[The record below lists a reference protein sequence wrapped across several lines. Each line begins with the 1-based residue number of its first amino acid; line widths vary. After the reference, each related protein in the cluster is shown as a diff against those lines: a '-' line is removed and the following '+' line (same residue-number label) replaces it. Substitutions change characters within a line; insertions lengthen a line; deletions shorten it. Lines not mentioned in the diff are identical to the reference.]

1 MSLSLGKIYTSRV
14 QRGGVKL
21 HRNLLVSL
29 VLRSARHVYLS
40 EYYEWARAEA
50 AAGGGYGD
58 PDPLLDQQHPEP
70 VSPETPPQQTGAAAG
85 EGEGEEVSPSED
97 LEATRALL
105 ALDGFSLAQE
115 AEVKEARSPPP
126 ARKRRSAEASDG
138 PAKRTRRASSAACL
152 PPGAPG
158 EGGEGEGPGS
168 EETVTGTGLISEG
181 PGTEGAVTGTEGTV
195 TGTEGTVTGLISV
208 FGSSFSGLLS
218 KDAAAARDEAGEE
231 KVRREPRLR
240 SMAPPWSPAIA
251 AF

>member
-1 MSLSLGKIYTSRV
+1 MEYRVEAHRVMSLSLGKIYTSRV

-50 AAGGGYGD
+50 AGGYGD
-58 PDPLLDQQHPEP
+58 PDQGDHHPDP
-70 VSPETPPQQTGAAAG
+70 APPETPQTRAAG
-85 EGEGEEVSPSED
+85 GEEDDSPSED

-115 AEVKEARSPPP
+115 TDVKEACSTP

-138 PAKRTRRASSAACL
+138 PAKRTRRASATC
-152 PPGAPG
+152 PPG
-158 EGGEGEGPGS
+158 
-168 EETVTGTGLISEG
+168 EESQGTGPISEG
-181 PGTEGAVTGTEGTV
+181 PGTEGTVTGMISEGPGTEGTV
-195 TGTEGTVTGLISV
+195 TEMISESPGTEGTVTGLISV

-218 KDAAAARDEAGEE
+218 KDAAARDEAGEE